1 MQSTA
6 DSGRDDQARV
16 LLATAGQ
23 WIKVRANDGR
33 ALAHGVPSAS
43 RLGVVH
49 LANSTRCRAKTA
61 SGTTGA
67 ITAAPWRC
75 TSRAS
80 ALSRP
85 EGGGSRRLL
94 IGQTPAAAR

>member
-23 WIKVRANDGR
+23 WLKVRDGWPP
-33 ALAHGVPSAS
+33 A
-43 RLGVVH
+43 RLRHAERFAVC
-49 LANSTRCRAKTA
+49 AR
-61 SGTTGA
+61 
-67 ITAAPWRC
+67 TAAPWRC

-80 ALSRP
+80 ALSRS

-94 IGQTPAAAR
+94 IGQTPAAAG